1 MRVIRIERK
10 NDITHHIL
18 SMQGTQPE
26 SCMATK
32 RDQETRAKQL
42 TTGTWN
48 ITVHEFV
55 SKEGSWYTRAYE

>member
-1 MRVIRIERK
+1 
-10 NDITHHIL
+10 
-18 SMQGTQPE
+18 MQGIQPE